1 MMGGRACNQG
11 NFPDID
17 PSDKVVRMASRVRTT
32 AVETVNSQ
40 PLSQSLLPDLS
51 FGCIDKSK
59 PRLSSLVLVEV
70 IRFIMDWN
78 SAYTITEGIADT
90 LYETQL

>member
-1 MMGGRACNQG
+1 MIGGRACNQG

-17 PSDKVVRMASRVRTT
+17 PLDKVVRMVSRVRTT

-51 FGCIDKSK
+51 FECLAKVKATTILTCTGEKCIYIPPKV
-59 PRLSSLVLVEV
+59 PFGLELSVHHH
-70 IRFIMDWN
+70 
-78 SAYTITEGIADT
+78 
-90 LYETQL
+90 